1 MAAKKTAPKSSKK
14 TATKGTKKAAKAVTK
29 KAASKPA
36 AKGGAKKPAVK
47 KPAPKKA
54 TKAAAAPKPAA
65 DAAPTPKA
73 SPPTT
78 PSPTKPKGA
87 ISSKAVNLGHVLALR
102 PRVSASFKADS
113 LREARQ
119 LLEEE
124 GYATLEEAARA
135 VAETALELTRDA
147 TKGRSGRGRR

>member
-1 MAAKKTAPKSSKK
+1 MAAKKTAPKSMKK
-14 TATKGTKKAAKAVTK
+14 TATKSTKNAAKAATKKAT
-29 KAASKPA
+29 SKPA
-36 AKGGAKKPAVK
+36 AKGGAKKPARK

-54 TKAAAAPKPAA
+54 TKAAATPAA
-65 DAAPTPKA
+65 DAAATPKA
-73 SPPTT
+73 PAATA

-124 GYATLEEAARA
+124 GYATLEAAARA
-135 VAETALELTRDA
+135 VAEKALELTRDA